1 MTERELK
8 RLFAKHI
15 VFDYGNGGHNVPT
28 ENIEPLMYKILEL
41 HEEKVKQLAIYL
53 NK

>member
-1 MTERELK
+1 MTKEELIE
-8 RLFAKHI
+8 LF
-15 VFDYGNGGHNVPT
+15 NSC
-28 ENIEPLMYKILEL
+28 NICDLNRGMLMDDILEL